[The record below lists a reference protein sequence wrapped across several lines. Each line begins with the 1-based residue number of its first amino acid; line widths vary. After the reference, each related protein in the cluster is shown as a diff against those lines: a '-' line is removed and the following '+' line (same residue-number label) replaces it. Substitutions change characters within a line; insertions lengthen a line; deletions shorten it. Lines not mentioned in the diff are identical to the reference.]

1 MEANLAGARSLT
13 VIRRT
18 RTGDEDETPQA
29 AFYVTSHP
37 PEKGCAKR
45 FGGLA
50 RGHWG
55 GCEIRNHWVRDHCMR
70 EDKTRSK
77 NHNLNCTLAGLR
89 VCLIV
94 IKSLLHPDES
104 WPALQER
111 CQRYPDIAFNAVAKL
126 RAK

>member
-1 MEANLAGARSLT
+1 MEANLPGSRSLV

-18 RTGDEDETPQA
+18 STGAEGETPKT

-45 FGGLA
+45 FARLA
-50 RGHWG
+50 RGHWA
-55 GCEIRNHWVRDHCMR
+55 GCEIRNHWIRDHCMR

-77 NHNLNCTLAGLR
+77 NYNLNCALAGLR
-89 VCLIV
+89 VCLIA
-94 IKSLLHPDES
+94 IKSLLFTDQS

-111 CQRYPDIAFNAVAKL
+111 CQRYPDIAFSAVAKL
-126 RAK
+126 RRK

>member
-1 MEANLAGARSLT
+1 MEAKLPGARSLV

-18 RTGDEDETPQA
+18 RTTAQDETPQI
-29 AFYVTSHP
+29 AFYITSHP
-37 PEKGCAKR
+37 PVEGCAKR
-45 FGGLA
+45 FASLA

-77 NHNLNCTLAGLR
+77 SYPLNCALAGLR

-94 IKSLLHPDES
+94 IKSLLYPDQS

-111 CQRYPDIAFNAVAKL
+111 CQRYPDIAFHAVTKL